1 MVAGAIDE
9 AIRNVIAV
17 GGSLGHMA
25 GLDNFCWPDPVLS
38 PQTPDGPYKLAQLVR
53 ANQALYDYC
62 LAYDVPCISGKDSMK
77 NDYHSGDTKISVP
90 PTLLFSVLARMPDVR
105 QAITM
110 DVKQPGDL
118 VEGVAKML
126 LCEDRHC
133 DRRNRNSRMMARR
146 KDHPSA
152 ALSQLSRDQHRPA
165 WPAPSRQ
172 ATVSLP
178 RAMPGWPHLS
188 PRL

>member
-1 MVAGAIDE
+1 MVACAIDE

-38 PQTPDGPYKLAQLVR
+38 PGTPDGPYKLAQLVR

-62 LAYDVPCISGKDSMK
+62 TAYGVPCISGKDSMK
-77 NDYHSGDTKISVP
+77 NDYHVGDTKISVP

-105 QAITM
+105 RAVTM

-118 VEGVAKML
+118 VLVLGETRAELGGSEYYAM
-126 LCEDRHC
+126 HGAIG
-133 DRRNRNSRMMARR
+133 NRVPQVERTCPYPVRS
-146 KDHPSA
+146 
-152 ALSQLSRDQHRPA
+152 ALSGHTAR
-165 WPAPSRQ
+165 SRQ
-172 ATVSLP
+172 RLP
-178 RAMPGWPHLS
+178 RL
-188 PRL
+188 L